1 MNPEADIQVD
11 ALAAKL
17 AWELSPLGFVLIDAE
32 GRVSAANP
40 ATARYLGVP
49 VDDLVNIGEADFTM
63 RSKHLSHR
71 RIELAQSGLRS
82 MHCIWRSDDPS
93 SANPRLTRI
102 AEELREPLAS
112 IYGFAE
118 LLIHQSYDDETR
130 RDLTVTLLGEVEV
143 MIDLIN
149 RQLDLTSQ

>member
-1 MNPEADIQVD
+1 MIPEADIQVD

-17 AWELSPLGFVLIDAE
+17 AWELSPLGSVLIDAE
-32 GRVSAANP
+32 GRVCAVNP
-40 ATARYLGVP
+40 ATAGFLGAP
-49 VDDLVNIGEADFTM
+49 VDDIVGIGEADFRM
-63 RSKHLSHR
+63 RSEHLNHR
-71 RIELAQSGLRS
+71 RIELAQAGLRS
-82 MHCIWRSDDPS
+82 MHYIWRSDDSS
-93 SANPRLTRI
+93 SAHLRLTRI

-130 RDLTVTLLGEVEV
+130 RDLTVTMLGEIEV

-149 RQLDLTSQ
+149 RQLDLASL